1 MRRTL
6 RIFRWVL
13 LVPIGLAA
21 TYLTA
26 AAAGGFLPRGV
37 AIDNG
42 PKDVEI
48 FVHSNGVHTDLLL
61 PVSALG
67 IDWRQRL
74 SYDDPDVADGSFSYL
89 AFGWGDRAFYL
100 TTPSWSDLKLSTA
113 LLALSGLDSTV
124 MHVQSATA
132 PPPGPRTGRLL
143 LTGEQYRHLVAFIDQ
158 SFEHDSAGT
167 PIPIA
172 GAHYYGPHDAFY
184 EARGHYSAFNTC
196 NEWTRE
202 ALSSAGQPTAL
213 WAPFDIALFHHLRT

>member
-1 MRRTL
+1 MLRML
-6 RIFRWVL
+6 RILGWLL

-26 AAAGGFLPRGV
+26 AAAGGLLPHGV
-37 AIDNG
+37 AADPG
-42 PKDVEI
+42 PQEIEI

-61 PVSALG
+61 PVSTLG
-67 IDWRQRL
+67 IDWRRRL
-74 SYDDPDVADGSFSYL
+74 PFDDPDVADGGFAYL

-100 TTPSWSDLKLSTA
+100 TTPSWSELKLSTA

-124 MHVQSATA
+124 MHVQAASA
-132 PPPGPRTGRLL
+132 PPPGPHSGRMR
-143 LTGEQYRHLVAFIDQ
+143 LTVDQYRHLVAFIEQ

-172 GAHYYGPHDAFY
+172 GAHYFGPHDAFY

-196 NEWTRE
+196 NEWARE
-202 ALSSAGQPTAL
+202 ALSSADQPTAL
-213 WAPFDIALFHHLRT
+213 WAPFDIALFHHLRA